1 MTSEEFLA
9 LRFSF
14 FKVVNIQLTRR
25 CPLKCRH
32 CAVDAPG
39 GKLAAADPAHLR
51 RWVADVS
58 EARSVEWLAV
68 SGGEPFA
75 AVTELGAVLG
85 AATEHGL
92 STQVATSGFWA
103 GSARAARDTL
113 LNIPAISFLIVS
125 TDEFH
130 EEFVPLP
137 TVVRAIEAGLASAGH
152 VGVQIT
158 VGPDHDAFMQRLC
171 DRMGTELLRQVDI
184 IEVPL
189 RWSGRAKSTGV
200 AQAPAKDTRL
210 PEGYCLMLAA
220 PVIREDGALVAC
232 CHSDL
237 VQGREQTALYLGN
250 LKDTTLAE
258 FMARVDSDVY
268 LQTLRVYGPQAIA
281 REAMGRN
288 WGWRP
293 RAYEA
298 ENICD
303 LCRDLAVNRL
313 VVEGFRTTHDNPQ
326 YRRELA
332 LMRLVRYGETWPLEA
347 IKRDGAPRPLRRDPG
362 VEVARPGRA
371 V

>member
-14 FKVVNIQLTRR
+14 FKVVNIQLTKR

-32 CAVDAPG
+32 CAVDAPAG
-39 GKLAAADPAHLR
+39 MLAAADPVHLR
-51 RWVADVS
+51 RWVAGVS
-58 EARSVEWLAV
+58 KAGPVEWLSV

-75 AVTELGAVLG
+75 AMTELAALLE

-92 STQVATSGFWA
+92 STQVATSGYWA

-137 TVVRAIEAGLASAGH
+137 TVVRAIEAGLALAGH

-158 VGPDHDAFMQRLC
+158 IGPDHDAFMKRLH
-171 DRMGTELLRQVDI
+171 DRMGAEFLRQVDI

-189 RWSGRAKSTGV
+189 RWSGRARSTGV
-200 AQAPAKDTRL
+200 AQAPARDTRL
-210 PEGYCLMLAA
+210 PEGYCLMLGA

-232 CHSDL
+232 CHSEV
-237 VQGREQTALYLGN
+237 VQGREQTALCLGN
-250 LKDTTLAE
+250 LKERTLAAY
-258 FMARVDSDVY
+258 MARVDSDVY

-281 REAMGRN
+281 REATGQN
-288 WGWRP
+288 WRWRP
-293 RAYEA
+293 RRYEA

-303 LCRDLAVNRL
+303 LCRDLAANPQVI
-313 VVEGFRTTHDNPQ
+313 EGFRSLHDTPQ

-332 LMRLVRYGETWPLEA
+332 LMRLVRYGETQPLEA
-347 IKRDGAPRPLRRDPG
+347 IKQSGIPRTLRRDLAF
-362 VEVARPGRA
+362 EATRPGRT